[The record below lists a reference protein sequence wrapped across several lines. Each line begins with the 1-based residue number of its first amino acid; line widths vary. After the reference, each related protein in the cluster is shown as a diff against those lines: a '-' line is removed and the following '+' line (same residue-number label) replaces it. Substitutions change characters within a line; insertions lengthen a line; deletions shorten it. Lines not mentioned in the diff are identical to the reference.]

1 MSARPISLRAA
12 RRIVAVGAV
21 ALLVFMFFFDW
32 YGGNVTGLARGVQV
46 TGAALSSTG
55 WQTFTISRWVWLLTA
70 LLALGSVA
78 AWARGYEDRGPLPL
92 SAVVAGLGALASA
105 LIVIRILHHPGL
117 SASAG
122 TVHLSYGVKTGIWL
136 GLIAALAIAF
146 GGYVQTLPEKPESIA
161 KDAGSEDPASAFSG
175 LTVTGPAPTAPAE
188 GAAPSEPAGET
199 APPST

>member
-1 MSARPISLRAA
+1 MGTRPIPLSAA

-32 YGGNVTGLARGVQV
+32 YGGNVTGLARGVQL

-70 LLALGSVA
+70 LLALGSVV

-92 SAVVAGLGALASA
+92 SAIVAGFGALASA

-146 GGYVQTLPEKPESIA
+146 GGYLQTLPEKPEPA
-161 KDAGSEDPASAFSG
+161 TKEAESEDPASAFSG
-175 LTVTGPAPTAPAE
+175 LTVTSTPPAATAE
-188 GAAPSEPAGET
+188 GAVPPEPAGET
-199 APPST
+199 PPPSA